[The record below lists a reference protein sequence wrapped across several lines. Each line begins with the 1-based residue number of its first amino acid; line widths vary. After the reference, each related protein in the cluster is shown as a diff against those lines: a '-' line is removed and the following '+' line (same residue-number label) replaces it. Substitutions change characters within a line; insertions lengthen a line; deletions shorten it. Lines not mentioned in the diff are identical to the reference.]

1 MIGKVGLGNFA
12 KGILN
17 YCYYEKNLTAK
28 QSKEVT
34 IDDVRGELIYI
45 QHLGIKTMQDGRLDL
60 DYLARQMLDNRDKN
74 RNLNKYVWHQSFSF
88 PPGEDPPKEKLTS
101 LAIEFAKEFGFA
113 ENQMLVFKH
122 NDTKHKHIHIVANRI
137 NYNGKNTAGHFKN
150 YARTGE
156 FSRRMERELG
166 LMITPEMSLNQKGRQ
181 QAETR
186 DIAIVNLRKLVDQ
199 TLVKVSSLDEFGKQ
213 MQTHGFKTYIGR
225 GLAFFNMQ
233 NRMKVK
239 GSDLGKDYSLLNIE
253 KRMGM
258 EMSQAFVPVKRKKKS
273 RRKRQ
278 GLSI

>member
-12 KGILN
+12 KGILS
-17 YCYYEKNLTAK
+17 YCYYEKELTAK
-28 QSKEVT
+28 QLKEVT

-60 DYLARQMLDNRDKN
+60 DYLAKQILDNRDKN

-88 PPGEDPPKEKLTS
+88 PPGEDPPEEKLNS

-113 ENQMLVFKH
+113 DNQMLVFKH

-137 NYNGKNTAGHFKN
+137 NYNGKNTADHFKN
-150 YARTGE
+150 YSRTGE
-156 FSRRMERELG
+156 FSRRMELELG
-166 LMITPEMSLNQKGRQ
+166 LTITPEMSLNQKEKQ
-181 QAETR
+181 QAQTQ
-186 DIAIVNLRKLVDQ
+186 DIAIIKLRKLVDH
-199 TLVKVSSLDEFGKQ
+199 TLAKVSSLDEFGKQ
-213 MQTHGFKTYIGR
+213 MQMHGFKTYIGR

-273 RRKRQ
+273 RRKQQ

>member
-12 KGILN
+12 KGILS
-17 YCYYEKNLTAK
+17 YCYYEKELTAK

-34 IDDVRGELIYI
+34 IDDVRGDLIYI

-60 DYLARQMLDNRDKN
+60 DYLVKQMLDNRDKN

-88 PPGEDPPKEKLTS
+88 PPGEDPPDEKLTS
-101 LAIEFAKEFGFA
+101 LVLEFAKEFGFA
-113 ENQMLVFKH
+113 ENQMLAFKH

-137 NYNGKNTAGHFKN
+137 NYNGKNTANHFKN

-156 FSRRMERELG
+156 FSRRMELELG
-166 LMITPEMSLNQKGRQ
+166 LAITSDMSLNQKGKQ
-181 QAETR
+181 QAPRQDT
-186 DIAIVNLRKLVDQ
+186 AIINLRNLVDQ
-199 TLVKVSSLDEFGKQ
+199 VLGKASTIDEFGKQ

-225 GLAFFNMQ
+225 GVAFFNMH

-239 GSDLGKDYSLLNIE
+239 GSDLGKDYSLQNLE
-253 KRMGM
+253 KRIGM
-258 EMSQAFVPVKRKKKS
+258 EMSQAFVSVKRKKKS